1 MAKKS
6 IKMPINKATG
16 LFLLIGVVAI
26 AGLQLGIARP
36 AKQLKEDTKKEL
48 VILNKEVALLQARTT
63 LLSSGREDPLLAI
76 QQRAQT
82 LSEYLPNEVDIT
94 LFATVLPQLAQNRN
108 VIITFNVN
116 ETTEIS
122 KAPGANFIPISI
134 IATGAFDALAGL
146 IDDIAQLD
154 KLATLFNP
162 KIEKSKA
169 TIAVDAA
176 PTEVQFILTAELRAW
191 YSTTSIL
198 PEAPSVQPKKE
209 STPTE
214 ETTEPSQPA
223 SEADINEA
231 YAIIEK
237 ATNTALLDTGRT
249 LLKDSDFADIDM
261 DSKTPGFQPVIGEGP
276 WRFIS
281 KNGVVFLIDPDKGR
295 LSQA

>member
-1 MAKKS
+1 
-6 IKMPINKATG
+6 MPINKATG

-48 VILNKEVALLQARTT
+48 VILNQEVALLKARTT

-82 LSEYLPNEVDIT
+82 LSKYLPNEVDIT

-122 KAPGANFIPISI
+122 KAPGANFIHISI
-134 IATGAFDALAGL
+134 IATGSFDALAGL
-146 IDDIAQLD
+146 IEDITQLD
-154 KLATLFNP
+154 TLATLFNP
-162 KIEKSKA
+162 KLEKSKA
-169 TIAVDAA
+169 TVAANAA
-176 PTEVQFILTAELRAW
+176 PTEVQFVLTADLRAW
-191 YSTTSIL
+191 YSTTSTL
-198 PEAPSVQPKKE
+198 PVAPAVLPKKE
-209 STPTE
+209 TVPTNE
-214 ETTEPSQPA
+214 DGSQTEPAQPA

-237 ATNTALLDTGRT
+237 ASSTALLDTGRT

-261 DSKTPGFQPVIGEGP
+261 DSKTPGFQPVVGEGP

>member
-48 VILNKEVALLQARTT
+48 VILNQEVALLQARTT

-169 TIAVDAA
+169 TIAA

-214 ETTEPSQPA
+214 EATEPSQPV

-281 KNGVVFLIDPDKGR
+281 KNGIVFLIDPDKGR